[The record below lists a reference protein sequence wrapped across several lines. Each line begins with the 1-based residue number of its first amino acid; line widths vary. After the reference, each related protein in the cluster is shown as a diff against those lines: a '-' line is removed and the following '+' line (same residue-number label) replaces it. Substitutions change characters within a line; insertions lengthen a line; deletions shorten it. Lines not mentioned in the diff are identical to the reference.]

1 MTCVCLHILE
11 ITVCTATLTTT
22 YLLNTV
28 GCALIYYFFGGIF
41 CPQLRISRRVA
52 MAFSTVVATVVVV
65 AAVVVVIVD
74 AVFLI

>member
-1 MTCVCLHILE
+1 MTYVCLHILE
-11 ITVCTATLTTT
+11 ITVCTTTLTTI

-28 GCALIYYFFGGIF
+28 GCALIYFLGGIF

-52 MAFSTVVATVVVV
+52 MEFLTVVATVVVV
-65 AAVVVVIVD
+65 AAVVVAIVD

>member
-1 MTCVCLHILE
+1 MTYVCLHILE
-11 ITVCTATLTTT
+11 ITVCTTTLTII

-28 GCALIYYFFGGIF
+28 ACALIYFFLGGIF

-52 MAFSTVVATVVVV
+52 MEFLTVVATVVVV